1 MTNGIMAALFKLN
14 GLLEGHTELYPGQ
27 HAEVISMVNAP
38 GCDICEHVPT
48 LIQYGKE
55 VKHIT
60 EMGVRFGWSTRSF
73 IFAQPQTLVSI
84 DKFEWNSI
92 DQSGAPGP
100 KTTGPGNSQFKRYRE
115 LVGDKIDHTY
125 IEGDTNVI
133 DVIQPTELLFI
144 DTFHHGACLKVELER
159 HGNQASK
166 YIILHDTETF
176 GRNGQDDP
184 TGCFFTAGT
193 TGGPGTGLMDAL
205 EEWLPK
211 NPQWRIKE
219 HFPNNNGLTVL
230 ERIQCGF

>member
-1 MTNGIMAALFKLN
+1 MNSGIMSALIKMNTLLN
-14 GLLEGHTELYPGQ
+14 DHKELYPGQ
-27 HAEVISMVNAP
+27 HAEIISMVNAP

-55 VKHIT
+55 CDTIT

-73 IFAQPQTLVSI
+73 IFAEPKKLTSI

-115 LVGDKIDHTY
+115 LVGDRIDHKY
-125 IEGDTNVI
+125 IEGDTTKI
-133 DVIQPTELLFI
+133 DTIEPTELLFI
-144 DTFHHGACLKVELER
+144 DTFHHGACLKIELEK
-159 HGNQASK
+159 HANQASR
-166 YIILHDTETF
+166 YILLHDTETF
-176 GRNGQDDP
+176 GRNGESDA
-184 TGCFFTAGT
+184 TGVFFLPGT

-211 NPQWRIKE
+211 NPQWKVRE
-219 HFPNNNGLTVL
+219 HYKNNNGLTVL
-230 ERIQCGF
+230 ERA